1 MIYKLYTLLYTNSIY
16 KLIFGLTTGLNL
28 YRLLYTIIYLLT
40 LDLFFYVCYDLYRL
54 DYTNMT
60 EEQQNLAPKQQAGII
75 RVSISD
81 AARLFGVNA
90 QTIRRAV
97 ANKEVTYVV
106 VAGRYKINFES
117 LVKWS
122 QQKTTVK
129 RKTDSFGIGQYVD
142 KWKIKNTLYSPSPKL
157 VLPNDDEKKTP

>member
-1 MIYKLYTLLYTNSIY
+1 
-16 KLIFGLTTGLNL
+16 
-28 YRLLYTIIYLLT
+28 
-40 LDLFFYVCYDLYRL
+40 
-54 DYTNMT
+54 MT
-60 EEQQNLAPKQQAGII
+60 ENLQNPSQKQQGGMI

-97 ANKEVTYVV
+97 ANKEISYVV

-129 RKTDSFGIGQYVD
+129 RKTDSVGIGQYVD

-157 VLPNDDEKKTP
+157 IQPSEPNSDKKKTP

>member
-1 MIYKLYTLLYTNSIY
+1 
-16 KLIFGLTTGLNL
+16 
-28 YRLLYTIIYLLT
+28 
-40 LDLFFYVCYDLYRL
+40 
-54 DYTNMT
+54 MT
-60 EEQQNLAPKQQAGII
+60 ENPTNPTSKQHGGMI

-97 ANKEVTYVV
+97 ANKEVSYVV

-117 LVKWS
+117 LVRWS

-129 RKTDSFGIGQYVD
+129 NKTEKFGIGQYVD
-142 KWKIKNTLYSPSPKL
+142 KWKIKNTLYSPSPKTISQDQSKD
-157 VLPNDDEKKTP
+157 NEQKA